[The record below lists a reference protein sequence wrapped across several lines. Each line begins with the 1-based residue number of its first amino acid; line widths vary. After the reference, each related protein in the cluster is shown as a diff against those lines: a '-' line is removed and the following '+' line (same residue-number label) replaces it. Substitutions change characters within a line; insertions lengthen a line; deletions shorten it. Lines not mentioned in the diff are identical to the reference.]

1 MINNDVLKLART
13 RLTKFRE
20 TLTEYETKWK
30 NHEKGYGTQF
40 EKDVTNTFD
49 ELIYSSKR
57 LIWGRNVLYTTRNSN
72 RGNKYAYEIFIPITS
87 YSK

>member
-20 TLTEYETKWK
+20 TLTEYENKWK
-30 NHEKGYGTQF
+30 NYEKGYGTQF

-57 LIWGRNVLYTTRNSN
+57 LIS
-72 RGNKYAYEIFIPITS
+72 EIEMF
-87 YSK
+87 